1 MEAQA
6 GIRGVLMRST
16 IIDTGRSSNLAENI
30 TPTRYPLEISFF
42 LCLCRLPK
50 PTDPNLVV
58 QEPRTH
64 NITRPSLVSQRN
76 GLRIQTAVGML
87 EQSSANEAEK
97 N

>member
-1 MEAQA
+1 
-6 GIRGVLMRST
+6 MRDT

-30 TPTRYPLEISFF
+30 TPTRYPLEISLL
-42 LCLCRLPK
+42 LCPCGLPK
-50 PTDPNLVV
+50 PTDPSLVV
-58 QEPRTH
+58 QEPPKH

-87 EQSSANEAEK
+87 EQSCANEAEK